1 MAYGKIKADTISW
14 DNAGVD
20 VDIVVQSISSKL
32 AINDIGVT
40 VQGYD
45 ANTVKTAAT
54 QTLTNKT
61 LTDPAIIGTIKEGL
75 FSFTGTT
82 EVEIDPSNGSIQLLL
97 LDQANCTPKGTNFIN
112 GEKVLLMIDD
122 GFGETPGELTWTDT
136 TFGYTGVQWIGGYA
150 PKLTR
155 SGYTVVQLW
164 KAYGTVYG
172 ALLGIVQSL
181 DSPELIGAPY
191 VNGSYRSNVTAV
203 AALDIDCSLG
213 NYYTKTI
220 IESSTFTFSNVPQ
233 SRSYAFTLCITHD
246 SGTITWPASVKWPQD
261 TAPSLTTYRNHK
273 FMFSTY
279 DGGTVWYGAALPNYS
294 Y

>member
-1 MAYGKIKADTISW
+1 MAYGSVKVDSIVTSTKTVTVDNLLDDSLIGTAVQAYDADT
-14 DNAGVD
+14 AKLD
-20 VDIVVQSISSKL
+20 VAQ
-32 AINDIGVT
+32 T
-40 VQGYD
+40 F
-45 ANTVKTAAT
+45 TAV
-54 QTLTNKT
+54 QTLTSPT
-61 LTDPAIIGTIKEGL
+61 LASPTLIGTI
-75 FSFTGTT
+75 T
-82 EVEIDPSNGSIQLLL
+82 EDTHALGSSPDFEIDPANGSIQLLV
-97 LDQANCTPKGTNFIN
+97 LDQNCTPKGTNFIN

-181 DSPELIGAPY
+181 DSPDLIGAPY

-213 NYYTKTI
+213 NYFTKTI
-220 IESSTFTFSNVPQ
+220 TEASTFTFSNVPD
-233 SRSYAFTLCITHD
+233 SRSYSFTLCVVHD
-246 SGTITWPASVKWPQD
+246 SGAITWPGSVKWPQG
-261 TAPSLTTYRNHK
+261 TAPVLTTYRNHK

-279 DGGTVWYGAALPNYS
+279 NGGSIWYGAALPNFS